1 MRINEILNE
10 AETPKVDIEHY
21 GNWTISM
28 SKDPVIMKA
37 ITGDTAQF
45 VAKVTNK
52 RRPQAVFFGVGTT
65 QGAARDDA
73 MSKAVDQERPDMH
86 VKYSLIQGKLNVPF
100 FREYSSDNR
109 NTYVK
114 FIKDDIGNTSLV
126 LANDQY
132 AREFGKSLSE
142 LGFSRCTPTPNFGMN
157 FTITGDMLSTYGLI
171 PNMRY
176 SLSAYDTDNDGNQL
190 FQLIPESRSQGP
202 WDKMIMRTP
211 GLTIAA
217 IPMRDTI
224 NK

>member
-10 AETPKVDIEHY
+10 AEPPKVDIEHY
-21 GNWTISM
+21 GNWIISM

-37 ITGDTAQF
+37 ITGDKAQF

-52 RRPQAVFFGVGTT
+52 RRQQAVFFGVGNT

-86 VKYSLIQGKLNVPF
+86 VKYSAIQGYLNMPF
-100 FREYSSDNR
+100 VREYITDLD

-114 FIKDDIGNTSLV
+114 FIKDDVGQTSLV
-126 LANDQY
+126 LANDEY
-132 AREFGKSLSE
+132 ATEFGKSLVE
-142 LGFSRCTPTPNFGMN
+142 LGFNRCTPHGGAATGPKFN
-157 FTITGDMLSTYGLI
+157 ITSDTLLTYGLI

-176 SLSAYDTDNDGNQL
+176 ALSAYDTDNDGNQL

-202 WDKMIMRTP
+202 WDKMVMRTP
-211 GLTIAA
+211 GLTIVA
-217 IPMRDTI
+217 IPER
-224 NK
+224 NS